1 MFRVLQVFQKNLRI
15 SLVCFIIAFSFSYP
29 LLSYS
34 QTKSHIITGY
44 VVDSL
49 SQNPIPNVHIVSVEN
64 NIGLITNN
72 EGFFKMIVP
81 SHPIIMEFTFLGYQ
95 SKQIQFSNN
104 SDTNIIIKLLEKTY
118 ELHEIDVNSDKNTY
132 NARINKYSVLDYS
145 FIGDSLLILQKRRS
159 IGGIPSLV
167 LLNRNYDTILFK
179 NDIPKGAY
187 RLFKDCIN
195 YHHIITED
203 SAYQIAIDQKNIS
216 LFEPFE
222 VHWFNQVFENCLF
235 RKEGDIFF
243 ELPIYQ
249 GYGHEIIFINEED
262 KTKELFLRYI
272 DTESLTNLVEDISE
286 ISSMYYLHSVVNAAT
301 NDSATIAH
309 INKYNADSR
318 YIKEIGDPPIM
329 NTICLLNDTIHYFNY
344 YESII
349 QSFSSLNTPPVET
362 DIDFK
367 NTKGCKAKLLID
379 PLRDKIYLISKSKA
393 YYQVYLVDTN
403 LGKLTFLTKISI
415 FKGDNL
421 KVNNGFL
428 YYLTSPS
435 SSVNQ
440 VKRLSR
446 IKLDDD

>member
-1 MFRVLQVFQKNLRI
+1 MYKAFHVFQMNLRI
-15 SLVCFIIAFSFSYP
+15 VIGYFIIAFFVSSP
-29 LLSYS
+29 LSLYS
-34 QTKSHIITGY
+34 QTKSHIMTGY
-44 VVDSL
+44 VIDSL
-49 SQNPIPNVHIVSVEN
+49 SQNPIPNVHIISVEN

-81 SHPIIMEFTFLGYQ
+81 SHPIILEFTFLTYQ
-95 SKQIQFSNN
+95 SKQIQFSAI
-104 SDTNIIIKLLEKTY
+104 SDTSIIIKLQEKTY
-118 ELHEIDVNSDKNTY
+118 ELHEVDVNSDKNTY

-145 FIGDSLLILQKRRS
+145 FIGDSLLVLQKRRS
-159 IGGIPSLV
+159 IGGMPSLV

-195 YHHIITED
+195 YHHIITDD

-216 LFEPFE
+216 LFAPFE
-222 VHWFNQVFENCLF
+222 IHWFNQVFENCLF
-235 RKEGDIFF
+235 RKEGNIFF

-249 GYGHEIIFINEED
+249 GYGHEIIFINEKD
-262 KTKELFLRYI
+262 KTKELFLRYV
-272 DTESLTNLVEDISE
+272 DAESLTSLVEDISD
-286 ISSMYYLHSVVNAAT
+286 ISSMYYLHSVVNAST
-301 NDSATIAH
+301 NDSATVAH

-318 YIKEIGDPPIM
+318 YIKDVGDPPIM
-329 NTICLLNDTIHYFNY
+329 NTICLLNDTIYYFNY
-344 YESII
+344 YESKI
-349 QSFSSLNTPPVET
+349 QSFSALNAPPIET

-367 NTKGCKAKLLID
+367 HTKGWKAKLLID
-379 PLRDKIYLISKSKA
+379 HLGDKIYLISKSKA

-403 LGKLTFLTKISI
+403 LGKLKFLTKISI

-435 SSVNQ
+435 SSVSQ

-446 IKLDDD
+446 IKLDDY